1 LFFFFL
7 FSPFLTSFLRTDGL
21 LHALQGSLAR
31 RNQSVWVGPAFP
43 TPFPSFPRRRRPVSH
58 FSGLWLTFFPFYS
71 ASAPAK
77 QVYEK
82 FGITGPNVAARVQ
95 KTVKHY
101 KSLGHPVYS
110 PVSTQ
115 INV

>member
-1 LFFFFL
+1 LADFF
-7 FSPFLTSFLRTDGL
+7 SS
-21 LHALQGSLAR
+21 
-31 RNQSVWVGPAFP
+31 N
-43 TPFPSFPRRRRPVSH
+43 
-58 FSGLWLTFFPFYS
+58 S